1 VVIKT
6 ETKLSL
12 KDRIKC
18 HLPRG
23 LLLFLRLFRTS
34 DGAAVTSFLADRR
47 VGLSMMDRCKLILRF
62 YRISLN
68 VHCEHAEAELF
79 LIASATLK
87 LPPAV
92 AGCIVEAGCFKGGST
107 AKLSTLARIA
117 GRKLVTFDS
126 FEGIPEN
133 TEHHGKNIWGGL
145 VAFGKGDYMGELREV
160 QENVRRFGD
169 IECCRFIKGFFED
182 TLPHFDEPVAAA
194 YIDVD
199 LASSTR
205 SCLKYLWPLLTPGGI
220 IFSQDGHL
228 PLVLKVLADTDFWNK
243 ELGCVSP
250 EVVGMGK
257 QQLVWFVKQPSSLPY
272 A

>member
-1 VVIKT
+1 MVIKT
-6 ETKLSL
+6 ETKPSL

-34 DGAAVTSFLADRR
+34 DGAAVTSFLADRK
-47 VGLSMMDRCKLILRF
+47 VGLSIMDRCKLILRF

-87 LPPAV
+87 LPAAV

-107 AKLSTLARIA
+107 AKLSTLARIV

-133 TEHHGKNIWGGL
+133 TEHQQQEH
-145 VAFGKGDYMGELREV
+145 MG
-160 QENVRRFGD
+160 
-169 IECCRFIKGFFED
+169 
-182 TLPHFDEPVAAA
+182 
-194 YIDVD
+194 
-199 LASSTR
+199 R
-205 SCLKYLWPLLTPGGI
+205 SCG
-220 IFSQDGHL
+220 
-228 PLVLKVLADTDFWNK
+228 VR
-243 ELGCVSP
+243 
-250 EVVGMGK
+250 
-257 QQLVWFVKQPSSLPY
+257 
-272 A
+272 